1 MAALAEPT
9 VVQVGDLPK
18 EGTSLGTGASGK
30 VYEVKGDPT
39 KIMKV
44 VDVPLHKT
52 EVKRKKVV
60 DETQI
65 KRDQDNIVSEFTIQ
79 KQLYAKVPGS
89 CPEVYAFLQVNPE
102 QFKDSKK
109 VAQQYVIVMEK
120 CVGAD
125 RLLKANPGNDDVVL
139 DLLEQIATILRKAQR
154 ELKFNHR
161 DLHLDNVMY
170 KMVDGKPKFMLIDFG
185 FACAD
190 IDGTRVES
198 VGYSFTPNEKCFRE
212 SRDLAMLVYRT
223 RKLADKIRLSETM
236 KAFMKELLT
245 FTYTAEDGT
254 TINCDMIV
262 PPGDTTGCGGAFIG
276 APDQEYKFLN
286 RDGAQ
291 NPKMTPDGLLNEI
304 KIYREKLP
312 AKGSSRMRRTRR
324 RGALKKQLH
333 RKGRT
338 RRLISSV

>member
-1 MAALAEPT
+1 MPT

-18 EGTSLGTGASGK
+18 HNRNKPLGTGASAN
-30 VYEVKGDPT
+30 VYLVEDDPT

-65 KRDQDNIVSEFTIQ
+65 KRDQDNIVSEVTIQ

-120 CVGAD
+120 CGGVYE
-125 RLLKANPGNDDVVL
+125 LLKANPGNDDMVL
-139 DLLEQIATILRKAQR
+139 DLLEQIATILKKAQLD
-154 ELKFNHR
+154 LKFNHR

-223 RKLADKIRLSETM
+223 RKLADTIRLSEPM

-245 FTYTAEDGT
+245 FTYTREDGT
-254 TINCDMIV
+254 TVNCDMIR
-262 PPGDTTGCGGAFIG
+262 PPGDAEGCGRAFIG
-276 APDQEYKFLN
+276 AQKQEYNFLN
-286 RDGAQ
+286 RDGAH

-312 AKGSSRMRRTRR
+312 TKGSSRTRRTRR
-324 RGALKKQLH
+324 RRTPKKQLH
-333 RKGRT
+333 RT